1 MNQKPEPYAYVLLAV
16 GILALIILLPVIW
29 SVLKGIVRIVLTLA
43 LFGFAIYGI
52 YVFINQKK
60 S

>member
-1 MNQKPEPYAYVLLAV
+1 MNQKPEPYAYALLAV

-29 SVLKGIVRIVLTLA
+29 SVLKGIIRIVLTLA
-43 LFGFAIYGI
+43 LFGFAFYGI